1 MQNLASQTRTLA
13 MKGRNRPKMS
23 YGGVSVGY
31 GTVEPE
37 TGVEVE
43 LYKWYSCLAVPRV
56 YSHINDTE

>member
-31 GTVEPE
+31 GTVEPK
-37 TGVEVE
+37 TGAEVE
-43 LYKWYSCLAVPRV
+43 LYK
-56 YSHINDTE
+56 